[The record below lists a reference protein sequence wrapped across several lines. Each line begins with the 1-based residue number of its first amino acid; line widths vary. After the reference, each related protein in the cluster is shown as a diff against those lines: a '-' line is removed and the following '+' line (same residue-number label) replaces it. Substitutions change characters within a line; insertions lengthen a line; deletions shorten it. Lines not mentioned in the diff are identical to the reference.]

1 MRLASASI
9 LQDSSD
15 SPERIFTGRMKR
27 EHTEAAS
34 GGAFASAGYPLTYQ
48 RAAMPRAMRSASAM
62 HVSMGF
68 TAGLPGKIPVSVM

>member
-9 LQDSSD
+9 LQDCSD
-15 SPERIFTGRMKR
+15 SPGRILTGRMKR
-27 EHTEAAS
+27 ERTEAAS
-34 GGAFASAGYPLTYQ
+34 GGAFTRTGDPLTYQ

-62 HVSMGF
+62 HVSMGL